1 VRRLIAFLVI
11 IAPQQTLFSMKRFL
25 LAAFLL
31 CNVAAFAQS
40 TKGSIGFE
48 AGLPV
53 GQADQV

>member
-1 VRRLIAFLVI
+1 
-11 IAPQQTLFSMKRFL
+11 MKRFL